1 MTDYQERF
9 PGIDVAT
16 ALFRTSVLA
25 FSPRFT
31 AHILFGGTFLL
42 ALRVD
47 PRSFIRFTGQVYKEL
62 KQGKADDVTPSWA
75 RRPTQYGADDM
86 TSHAAIGFHEATGR
100 KMGNL
105 VLHEIMDRKG
115 LDVRQV
121 SSWLTAAAHLNYTFT
136 NWVVQMQRGIAYYD
150 GMAALIRRGERKGFI
165 LDETGQRVQVTVERA
180 QEEGARASERVM
192 GDLRKMTPL
201 ERNVFTK
208 VMPFYGWTKHIL
220 KYVAS
225 YPMDH
230 PYRAQWL
237 SNLAN
242 YNSEE
247 VPSGLATRIQLL
259 FFLGSPSPNGD
270 VSAIDVRALDP
281 LRDTANYATWT
292 GWLSALNPGL
302 TALPAM
308 IDPEII
314 FGNNV
319 VYPTLTYSQLY
330 GTREAAPSGGPITAI
345 EQYIPQVQALD
356 AALGISS
363 QYRNLRKTDPQ
374 GFANTI
380 FSALGIPFAQVQ
392 HINLKQEAAKNEISR
407 YQVAAAAA
415 SSAWSSGDFSQ
426 IAGYP
431 SVPDPLQPDYNIS
444 PAALQAL
451 YNELLRQSGGQPP
464 SEVAVPLPAPAY

>member
-1 MTDYQERF
+1 
-9 PGIDVAT
+9 
-16 ALFRTSVLA
+16 
-25 FSPRFT
+25 
-31 AHILFGGTFLL
+31 
-42 ALRVD
+42 
-47 PRSFIRFTGQVYKEL
+47 
-62 KQGKADDVTPSWA
+62 
-75 RRPTQYGADDM
+75 
-86 TSHAAIGFHEATGR
+86 
-100 KMGNL
+100 
-105 VLHEIMDRKG
+105 
-115 LDVRQV
+115 
-121 SSWLTAAAHLNYTFT
+121 
-136 NWVVQMQRGIAYYD
+136 
-150 GMAALIRRGERKGFI
+150 
-165 LDETGQRVQVTVERA
+165 
-180 QEEGARASERVM
+180 
-192 GDLRKMTPL
+192 MTPL
-201 ERNVFTK
+201 ERNTFT
-208 VMPFYGWTKHIL
+208 VLMPFYGWTKHIL
-220 KYVAS
+220 RYVAS

-237 SNLAN
+237 ANLAN
-242 YNSEE
+242 LNSEE

-281 LRDTANYATWT
+281 LRDTANYATFA
-292 GWLSALNPGL
+292 GWFSSLNPVFTGAL
-302 TALPAM
+302 TKV
-308 IDPEII
+308 DPELI

-319 VYPTLTYSQLY
+319 LYPTLTYNQLY
-330 GTREAAPSGGPITAI
+330 GTREAAPAGNVGTVL
-345 EQYIPQVQALD
+345 EQFVPQLQALD

-363 QYRNLRKTDPQ
+363 NYRNLRKTDPQ
-374 GFANTI
+374 AFANTI

-431 SVPDPLQPDYNIS
+431 SVPDPLQPDYNIA